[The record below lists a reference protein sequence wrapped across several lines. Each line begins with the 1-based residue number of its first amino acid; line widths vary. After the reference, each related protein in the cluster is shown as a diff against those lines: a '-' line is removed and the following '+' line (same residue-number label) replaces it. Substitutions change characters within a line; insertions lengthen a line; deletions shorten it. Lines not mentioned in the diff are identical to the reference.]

1 MWAEVVLGFI
11 FLWALYQVCKKPEGL
26 PPGLW
31 GLPLVGHVAFPPIPS
46 ENKIKSLRKKYGDIF
61 MIRIG
66 TSINVFLCRFDL
78 CKEACAKAEFTNRPC
93 WSIFNV
99 ISKGVNSGIVGSNGE
114 VWHNGRRFAL
124 RHLHSLGMGKSSMVD
139 VIQFEARIM
148 IKTFETRAGL
158 TGLDEFMNVSVLN
171 VIWQLVA
178 NTRYEIGDASSKKF
192 HELISEVQK
201 CFDRISIPDFFPW
214 LTKIFPVCVQKK
226 VFAYK
231 EMMDLQ
237 NQICT
242 FFKEI
247 IDNHKATLDPA
258 NPRDYID
265 AYLLEMED
273 SKDEPK
279 STFTD
284 QDLVSSIWDLFG
296 AGSETVSNTL
306 RWLIFYMAR
315 YPEVQKRMQQ
325 EIDEVVLP
333 EIQPSW
339 EDKAEMPYTEA
350 TLHEVQRII
359 SLVSLGLQHCTAEDT
374 VFHGYRIPKG
384 SILYPVSF
392 CSHSDEKYWKNPFE
406 FRPERFLENNM
417 FVTPK
422 NGFMPFGVGRRQC
435 LGESLA
441 RMEIFIFAT
450 SLLQKLTFSPG
461 PDGISL
467 KPMDIPIFNFPKEQ
481 KVFVSLRA

>member
-99 ISKGVNSGIVGSNGE
+99 ISKGVNS
-114 VWHNGRRFAL
+114 
-124 RHLHSLGMGKSSMVD
+124 D
-139 VIQFEARIM
+139 
-148 IKTFETRAGL
+148 
-158 TGLDEFMNVSVLN
+158 
-171 VIWQLVA
+171 
-178 NTRYEIGDASSKKF
+178 TRYEIGDASSKKF